1 MKGKTRLSPYN
12 CVKRK
17 GVKLIPCVNNVNSDD
32 NNEEEL
38 TLTQIQFNLN
48 LDHLKESVMNSDIDA
63 VIKASIV
70 LVLNSVMEKERDDD
84 LQGLAYELSTDR
96 LDYRNGYYERE
107 LIMSI
112 GRVNLKVPRTR
123 NGGFSPSLFE
133 KYARCDQAFVLS
145 MLEMVVN
152 GVSTRKVKNI
162 VQQLCGESVSKS
174 FVSSLTEKLD
184 PVVQAWANR
193 PLNTTYYPYIFAD
206 AMYIKVREHNR
217 VVSKAVYIATAI
229 TEEKRREILGMRVD
243 DVESFDAW
251 KAFLLHLQS
260 RGVQSP
266 RLFIT
271 DAHAGLK
278 KALKEVFVGT
288 VWQRCTVHLKRNIFN
303 VLPKKGIDEE
313 KLGLKRIFEAV
324 SVEDARKFKED
335 FLERSGDKPKL
346 EKAIRILEDGF
357 EDAIQYLNEPVKFQ
371 QYIRSTNSLE
381 RLNQEVR
388 RREQVIRI
396 FPNTQSAF
404 RMIGAVLMQVN
415 EEQEM
420 KKVIRNT

>member
-1 MKGKTRLSPYN
+1 M
-12 CVKRK
+12 
-17 GVKLIPCVNNVNSDD
+17 
-32 NNEEEL
+32 
-38 TLTQIQFNLN
+38 TQYQFNLN
-48 LDHLKESVMNSDIDA
+48 LDYLKESVMNSDLDA
-63 VIKASIV
+63 VIKASVV
-70 LVLNSVMEKERDDD
+70 LVLNSVMEKERDDY
-84 LQGLAYELSTDR
+84 LQVGAYERSSDR
-96 LDYRNGYYERE
+96 FDSRNGYYERDFV
-107 LIMSI
+107 LSI
-112 GRVNLKVPRTR
+112 GRVTLKVPRTR
-123 NGGFSPSLFE
+123 KGEFSPSLFE

-174 FVSSLTEKLD
+174 FVSSLTERLD
-184 PVVQAWANR
+184 PVVHAWANR

-229 TEEKRREILGMRVD
+229 TEENRREVLGIRVD
-243 DVESFDAW
+243 HAESYEAW
-251 KAFLLHLQS
+251 KLFLLHLQS
-260 RGVQSP
+260 RGIQSP
-266 RLFIT
+266 KLFIT

-303 VLPKKGIDEE
+303 ALPKKGIVDE

-324 SVEDARKFKED
+324 SAEDARLFKEE
-335 FLERSGDKPKL
+335 FLERFGDNHKL
-346 EKAIRILEDGF
+346 GKAIQILEDGF

-415 EEQEM
+415 EEQAM
-420 KKVIRNT
+420 KKMVRHQ

>member
-1 MKGKTRLSPYN
+1 M
-12 CVKRK
+12 
-17 GVKLIPCVNNVNSDD
+17 
-32 NNEEEL
+32 
-38 TLTQIQFNLN
+38 TQIQFNLN
-48 LDHLKESVMNSDIDA
+48 LDFLKESVMNSDLDS
-63 VIKASIV
+63 VIKASVV
-70 LVLNSVMEKERDDD
+70 LVLNSVMEKERDEY
-84 LQGLAYELSTDR
+84 LQVGAYERTADR
-96 LDYRNGYYERE
+96 FDSRNGYYERE

-112 GRVNLKVPRTR
+112 GKVNLRVPRTR
-123 NGGFSPSLFE
+123 NGEFSPSVFE
-133 KYARCDQAFVLS
+133 RYARCDQAFVLS

-184 PVVQAWANR
+184 PVVNAWANR

-217 VVSKAVYIATAI
+217 VVPKAVYIATAI
-229 TEEKRREILGMRVD
+229 TEDNRREILGIRVD
-243 DVESFDAW
+243 HVESYKAW
-251 KAFLLHLQS
+251 KAFLQHLQS

-278 KALKEVFVGT
+278 KALKEVFVDT

-303 VLPKKGIDEE
+303 ALPKKGIDEE

-324 SVEDARKFKED
+324 SVEDARKFRDE
-335 FLERSGDKPKL
+335 FLECFGENPKL
-346 EKAIRILEDGF
+346 EKAIHILEEGF

-420 KKVIRNT
+420 KKIIRGK

>member
-1 MKGKTRLSPYN
+1 M
-12 CVKRK
+12 
-17 GVKLIPCVNNVNSDD
+17 
-32 NNEEEL
+32 EEL
-38 TLTQIQFNLN
+38 IMTQIQFNLN
-48 LDHLKESVMNSDIDA
+48 LDILKESVMNSDIDA

-70 LVLNSVMEKERDDD
+70 LVLNSVMEKERDDH
-84 LQGLAYELSTDR
+84 LQVGAYERSSDR
-96 LDYRNGYYERE
+96 FDSRNGYYDRD
-107 LIMSI
+107 LILSI
-112 GRVNLKVPRTR
+112 GRVTLKVPRTR
-123 NGGFSPSLFE
+123 KGDFSPSLFE

-152 GVSTRKVKNI
+152 GVSTRKVKNV

-174 FVSSLTEKLD
+174 FVSSLIEKLD
-184 PVVQAWANR
+184 PIVQTWANR

-206 AMYIKVREHNR
+206 AMYIKVREHHR
-217 VVSKAVYIATAI
+217 VVPKAVYIATAI
-229 TEEKRREILGMRVD
+229 TGDNRREVLGMRVD
-243 DVESFDAW
+243 HVESYDAW

-266 RLFIT
+266 KLFIT

-303 VLPKKGIDEE
+303 VLPKKGIEKE

-324 SVEDARKFKED
+324 CVEDARQFRDE
-335 FLERSGDKPKL
+335 FLERFGDNPKL
-346 EKAIRILEDGF
+346 EKAIQTLEDGF

-404 RMIGAVLMQVN
+404 RLIGAVLMQVN
-415 EEQEM
+415 EEQAM
-420 KKVIRNT
+420 KQITRGTPRKK

>member
-1 MKGKTRLSPYN
+1 M
-12 CVKRK
+12 
-17 GVKLIPCVNNVNSDD
+17 
-32 NNEEEL
+32 
-38 TLTQIQFNLN
+38 TQIQFNLD
-48 LDHLKESVMNSDIDA
+48 LDLLKESVMNSDIDS

-70 LVLNSVMEKERDDD
+70 LVLNSVMEKERDEY
-84 LQGLAYELSTDR
+84 LQVGAYERTNDR
-96 LDYRNGYYERE
+96 FDSRNGYYERE

-184 PVVQAWANR
+184 PIVNAWANR

-229 TEEKRREILGMRVD
+229 TEENRREILGVRVD
-243 DVESFDAW
+243 HVESYDAW
-251 KAFLLHLQS
+251 KAFLHHLQS

-266 RLFIT
+266 KLFIT
-271 DAHAGLK
+271 DAHPGLK

-324 SVEDARKFKED
+324 SVEDARKFKDE
-335 FLERSGDKPKL
+335 FLERFGENPKL
-346 EKAIRILEDGF
+346 EKAIQTLEDGF
-357 EDAIQYLNEPVKFQ
+357 EDAIQYLNEPVRFQ

-404 RMIGAVLMQVN
+404 RMIGAILMQVN
-415 EEQEM
+415 EELEM
-420 KKVIRNT
+420 KKNTRSNEGIRKKSPAK

>member
-1 MKGKTRLSPYN
+1 M
-12 CVKRK
+12 
-17 GVKLIPCVNNVNSDD
+17 
-32 NNEEEL
+32 EEL
-38 TLTQIQFNLN
+38 IMTQFQFNLN
-48 LDHLKESVMNSDIDA
+48 LDLLKESVMNSDIDA

-70 LVLNSVMEKERDDD
+70 LVLNSVMEKERDDY
-84 LQGLAYELSTDR
+84 LQVGAYERSSGRFDS
-96 LDYRNGYYERE
+96 RNGYYERD
-107 LIMSI
+107 LILSI
-112 GRVNLKVPRTR
+112 GKVTLKVPRTR
-123 NGGFSPSLFE
+123 KGEFSPSVFE

-184 PVVQAWANR
+184 PVVQTWANR

-206 AMYIKVREHNR
+206 AMYIKVREHQR
-217 VVSKAVYIATAI
+217 VVPKAVYIATAI
-229 TEEKRREILGMRVD
+229 TGDNRREVLGIRVD
-243 DVESFDAW
+243 HTESYYAW

-260 RGVQSP
+260 RGIQSP
-266 RLFIT
+266 KLFIT

-303 VLPKKGIDEE
+303 VMPKKGIEKE

-324 SVEDARKFKED
+324 SVEDARTFKDE
-335 FLERSGDKPKL
+335 FLTSFGDNPKL

-357 EDAIQYLNEPVKFQ
+357 EDAIQYLNEPIRFQ

-404 RMIGAVLMQVN
+404 RMIGAVLMQVD
-415 EEQEM
+415 EEQAM
-420 KKVIRNT
+420 KKILRGKGYSGNA

>member
-1 MKGKTRLSPYN
+1 
-12 CVKRK
+12 V
-17 GVKLIPCVNNVNSDD
+17 
-32 NNEEEL
+32 EEL
-38 TLTQIQFNLN
+38 IMTQIQFNLN
-48 LDHLKESVMNSDIDA
+48 LDLLKESVMNSDLDS
-63 VIKASIV
+63 VIKASVV
-70 LVLNSVMEKERDDD
+70 LVLNSVMEKERDEY
-84 LQGLAYELSTDR
+84 LQVGAYERTADR
-96 LDYRNGYYERE
+96 FDSRNGYYERE

-112 GRVNLKVPRTR
+112 GKVNLRVPRTR
-123 NGGFSPSLFE
+123 NGEFSPSVFE
-133 KYARCDQAFVLS
+133 RYARCDQAFVLS

-184 PVVQAWANR
+184 PVVNAWANR

-217 VVSKAVYIATAI
+217 VVPKAVYIATAI
-229 TEEKRREILGMRVD
+229 TEDNRREILGIRVD
-243 DVESFDAW
+243 HVESYKAW
-251 KAFLLHLQS
+251 KAFLQHLQS

-303 VLPKKGIDEE
+303 ALPKKGIDEE

-324 SVEDARKFKED
+324 SVEDARKFRDE
-335 FLERSGDKPKL
+335 FLERFGENPKL
-346 EKAIRILEDGF
+346 EKAIHILEEGF

-420 KKVIRNT
+420 KKIIRGK

>member
-1 MKGKTRLSPYN
+1 M
-12 CVKRK
+12 
-17 GVKLIPCVNNVNSDD
+17 
-32 NNEEEL
+32 EEL
-38 TLTQIQFNLN
+38 ILTQFQFNLN
-48 LDHLKESVMNSDIDA
+48 LDNLKESVMNSDIDA

-70 LVLNSVMEKERDDD
+70 LVLNSVMEKERDDH
-84 LQGLAYELSTDR
+84 LQVGAYERSSERFDS
-96 LDYRNGYYERE
+96 RNGYYDRD
-107 LIMSI
+107 LILSI
-112 GRVNLKVPRTR
+112 GKVNLKVPRTR
-123 NGGFSPSLFE
+123 KGDFSPSVFD
-133 KYARCDQAFVLS
+133 KYARCDQAFILS
-145 MLEMVVN
+145 MLEMVIN

-184 PVVQAWANR
+184 PIVQAWANR

-217 VVSKAVYIATAI
+217 VVPKAVYIATAI
-229 TEEKRREILGMRVD
+229 TGDNQREVLGIRVD
-243 DVESFDAW
+243 HVESYDAW
-251 KAFLLHLQS
+251 KTFLLHLQS

-266 RLFIT
+266 KLFIT

-303 VLPKKGIDEE
+303 AMPKKGIEEE

-324 SVEDARKFKED
+324 NVDDARRFKDE
-335 FLERSGDKPKL
+335 FLERFGENPKL
-346 EKAIRILEDGF
+346 KKAIQTLEDGF
-357 EDAIQYLNEPVKFQ
+357 EDAVQYLNEPVRFQ

-404 RMIGAVLMQVN
+404 RLIGAVLMQVN
-415 EEQEM
+415 EQQAN
-420 KKVIRNT
+420 KKITRGKPRKL

>member
-1 MKGKTRLSPYN
+1 M
-12 CVKRK
+12 
-17 GVKLIPCVNNVNSDD
+17 
-32 NNEEEL
+32 
-38 TLTQIQFNLN
+38 TQIQFNLN
-48 LDHLKESVMNSDIDA
+48 LDFLKDSVMNSDMEA
-63 VIKASIV
+63 VIKASVV
-70 LVLNSVMEKERDDD
+70 LVLNSVMEKERDEY
-84 LQGLAYELSTDR
+84 LQVGAYERSSERIDS
-96 LDYRNGYYERE
+96 RNGYYERD
-107 LIMSI
+107 LILSI
-112 GRVNLKVPRTR
+112 GRVTLKVPRTR
-123 NGGFSPSLFE
+123 KGEFSPSLFE

-152 GVSTRKVKNI
+152 GVSTRKVKNV

-184 PVVQAWANR
+184 PVVRAWANR

-217 VVSKAVYIATAI
+217 VVPKAVYIATAI
-229 TEEKRREILGMRVD
+229 TEDNRREVLGMKVD
-243 DVESFDAW
+243 HAESYDAW

-266 RLFIT
+266 KLFIT

-278 KALKEVFVGT
+278 KALKEVFVGS
-288 VWQRCTVHLKRNIFN
+288 VWQRCLVHLKRNIFN
-303 VLPKKGIDEE
+303 ALPKKGIEKE

-324 SVEDARKFKED
+324 SVEDARTFKDE
-335 FLERSGDKPKL
+335 FLSSFGDNPKL

-357 EDAIQYLNEPVKFQ
+357 EDTIQYLNEPVKFQ

-404 RMIGAVLMQVN
+404 RLIGAVLMQVN
-415 EEQEM
+415 EEQSM
-420 KKVIRNT
+420 KKIQREHGHSRKA

>member
-1 MKGKTRLSPYN
+1 M
-12 CVKRK
+12 
-17 GVKLIPCVNNVNSDD
+17 
-32 NNEEEL
+32 
-38 TLTQIQFNLN
+38 TQLQFNLN
-48 LDHLKESVMNSDIDA
+48 LDNLKESVMNSDIDA

-70 LVLNSVMEKERDDD
+70 LVLNSVMEKERDDH
-84 LQGLAYELSTDR
+84 LQVGAYERSSDR
-96 LDYRNGYYERE
+96 FDSRNGYYDRD
-107 LIMSI
+107 LILSI
-112 GRVNLKVPRTR
+112 GRVTLKVPRTR
-123 NGGFSPSLFE
+123 KGDFSPSLFE

-152 GVSTRKVKNI
+152 GVSTRKVKNV

-184 PVVQAWANR
+184 PIVQAWANR

-206 AMYIKVREHNR
+206 AMYIKVREHHR
-217 VVSKAVYIATAI
+217 VVPKAVYIATAI
-229 TEEKRREILGMRVD
+229 TGDNRREVLGIRVD
-243 DVESFDAW
+243 HVESYDAW

-266 RLFIT
+266 KLFIT

-303 VLPKKGIDEE
+303 AMPKKGIEEE

-324 SVEDARKFKED
+324 SVEDARQFKDE
-335 FLERSGDKPKL
+335 FLERFGDNPKL
-346 EKAIRILEDGF
+346 EKAIRTLEDGF
-357 EDAIQYLNEPVKFQ
+357 EDAVQYLNEPVRFQ
-371 QYIRSTNSLE
+371 QFIRSTNSLE

-404 RMIGAVLMQVN
+404 RLIGAVLMQVN
-415 EEQEM
+415 EEQA
-420 KKVIRNT
+420 KKKIIRGKPRKK

>member
-1 MKGKTRLSPYN
+1 
-12 CVKRK
+12 V
-17 GVKLIPCVNNVNSDD
+17 
-32 NNEEEL
+32 EEL
-38 TLTQIQFNLN
+38 IMTQFQFNLN

-70 LVLNSVMEKERDDD
+70 LVLNSVMEKERDDY
-84 LQGLAYELSTDR
+84 LQVGAYQRSSDR
-96 LDYRNGYYERE
+96 VDSRNGYYERD

-112 GRVNLKVPRTR
+112 GRVTLKVPRTR
-123 NGGFSPSLFE
+123 KGEFSPSLFE

-174 FVSSLTEKLD
+174 FVSSLTERLD
-184 PVVQAWANR
+184 PIVHAWANR

-206 AMYIKVREHNR
+206 AMYIKVREHQR

-229 TEEKRREILGMRVD
+229 TEDNRREVLGIRVD
-243 DVESFDAW
+243 HVESYDAW

-266 RLFIT
+266 KLLIT

-303 VLPKKGIDEE
+303 VLPKKGLDEE

-324 SVEDARKFKED
+324 SVEDARRFKDE
-335 FLERSGDKPKL
+335 FIERYEENSKL
-346 EKAIRILEDGF
+346 HKAIQILEDGF
-357 EDAIQYLNEPVKFQ
+357 EDAVQYLNEPVRFQ

-415 EEQEM
+415 EEQAM
-420 KKVIRNT
+420 KKIVRGKS

>member
-1 MKGKTRLSPYN
+1 M
-12 CVKRK
+12 
-17 GVKLIPCVNNVNSDD
+17 
-32 NNEEEL
+32 
-38 TLTQIQFNLN
+38 TQIQFNLN
-48 LDHLKESVMNSDIDA
+48 LDYLKESVMNSDINA

-70 LVLNSVMEKERDDD
+70 LVLNSIMEKERDDH
-84 LQGLAYELSTDR
+84 LQVGAYERSSDR
-96 LDYRNGYYERE
+96 FDSRNGYYDRD
-107 LIMSI
+107 LILSI
-112 GRVNLKVPRTR
+112 GRVTLKVPRTR
-123 NGGFSPSLFE
+123 KGEFSSSLFE

-162 VQQLCGESVSKS
+162 VQELCGESVSKS

-184 PVVQAWANR
+184 PIVQEWANR

-206 AMYIKVREHNR
+206 AMYIKVREHHR
-217 VVSKAVYIATAI
+217 VVPKAVYIATAI
-229 TEEKRREILGMRVD
+229 TGDNRREVLGIRVD
-243 DVESFDAW
+243 HVESYAAW

-266 RLFIT
+266 KLFIT

-303 VLPKKGIDEE
+303 VMPKKGIEDE

-324 SVEDARKFKED
+324 SVEDARKFKDE
-335 FLERSGDKPKL
+335 FIERFEENPKL
-346 EKAIRILEDGF
+346 QKAIQILEDGF

-371 QYIRSTNSLE
+371 QFIRSTNSLE

-415 EEQEM
+415 EEQAM
-420 KKVIRNT
+420 KKIIRGKQKN

>member
-1 MKGKTRLSPYN
+1 M
-12 CVKRK
+12 
-17 GVKLIPCVNNVNSDD
+17 
-32 NNEEEL
+32 EEL
-38 TLTQIQFNLN
+38 IMTQLQFNLN
-48 LDHLKESVMNSDIDA
+48 LDHLKESVMNSDIDS

-70 LVLNSVMEKERDDD
+70 LVLNSVMEKERDDH
-84 LQGLAYELSTDR
+84 LQVAAYERSSGRFDS
-96 LDYRNGYYERE
+96 RNGYYERD
-107 LIMSI
+107 LILSV
-112 GRVNLKVPRTR
+112 GRVTLKVPRTR
-123 NGGFSPSLFE
+123 KGEFSPSLFE

-152 GVSTRKVKNI
+152 GVSTRKVTNI
-162 VQQLCGESVSKS
+162 VEQLCGESVSKS

-184 PVVQAWANR
+184 PLVHAWANR

-217 VVSKAVYIATAI
+217 VVPKAVYIATAI
-229 TEEKRREILGMRVD
+229 TGDNRREVLGIRVAH
-243 DVESFDAW
+243 VESYDAW

-266 RLFIT
+266 KLFIT

-278 KALKEVFVGT
+278 KALNEVFVGT

-303 VLPKKGIDEE
+303 AMPKKGIEEE

-324 SVEDARKFKED
+324 SVEDARQFKNE
-335 FLERSGDKPKL
+335 FIEHFGDNHKL
-346 EKAIRILEDGF
+346 EKAIQTLEDGF
-357 EDAIQYLNEPVKFQ
+357 EDAIQYLNEPAKFQ
-371 QYIRSTNSLE
+371 QFIRSTNSLE

-415 EEQEM
+415 EQQEL
-420 KKVIRNT
+420 KKIVKGK